1 MNPRNELDRYI
12 TISPNIQGG
21 MPVFKSTRVPVK
33 NLFDYL
39 KGGDNLEE
47 FLDSFPSVNK
57 EAALKVLELAEY
69 YIEHSGN
76 EAAA

>member
-1 MNPRNELDRYI
+1 MNPQLELSRYI
-12 TISPNIQGG
+12 TVSPEIQGG
-21 MPVFKSTRVPVK
+21 APVFKSTRVPVK

-47 FLDSFPSVNK
+47 FLDNFPSVNK
-57 EAALKVLELAEY
+57 KAALKVLELAEY
-69 YIEHSGN
+69 YIEHSDN